1 MPKPSRI
8 RQKHSHSLLKL
19 LQNAITPLL
28 VEGASILPKCH
39 LGQALRYAQ
48 GQWTGVSVYLEHEE
62 VENTI
67 RATTVGKE
75 NCLFIGHL
83 EAEEWSVAT
92 KHLR

>member
-28 VEGASILPKCH
+28 VEGASILPKRH
-39 LGQALRYAQ
+39 LGYAQ
-48 GQWTGVSVYLEHEE
+48 GQWTGVSVYLEHGE

-67 RATTVGKE
+67 RATAVGRE